1 MAAIPEIAKG
11 PPTLNA
17 MKVREVKVPLVDAA
31 ILAVA
36 SKLSLQGTVSLNE
49 VDEAVLAAL
58 RRAHPAAGDTEEE
71 LGRWL
76 AEMDEAQ
83 LSGVVSNTKGVL
95 HEMRFVALENSDG
108 DTIFAAQFEAIN
120 HPGYDVVFSD

>member
-58 RRAHPAAGDTEEE
+58 RRAHP
-71 LGRWL
+71 
-76 AEMDEAQ
+76 
-83 LSGVVSNTKGVL
+83 
-95 HEMRFVALENSDG
+95 
-108 DTIFAAQFEAIN
+108 
-120 HPGYDVVFSD
+120 